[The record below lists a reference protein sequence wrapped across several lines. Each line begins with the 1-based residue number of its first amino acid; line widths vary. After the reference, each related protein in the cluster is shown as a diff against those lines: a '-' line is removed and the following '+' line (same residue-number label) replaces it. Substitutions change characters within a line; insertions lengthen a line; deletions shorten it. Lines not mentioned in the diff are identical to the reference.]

1 MLQFEIVSNDRE
13 QATFAERG
21 PERWDVS
28 HRGKEV
34 REDILDDLKLAEL
47 FVAFLANG
55 YDRFVLYLEDTILV
69 SPSPGKVVCLDLFT
83 GTTANADWT
92 LEQVQA
98 VCALALGGD
107 EWPEPL
113 LSQYYKIA
121 EAAIANWP
129 PQCRPIP

>member
-13 QATFAERG
+13 QSTFAERG
-21 PERWDVS
+21 PERWDVRN
-28 HRGKEV
+28 RGTKHL
-34 REDILDDLKLAEL
+34 DQTLDDHNVALA
-47 FVAFLANG
+47 FNAFLDDG
-55 YDRFVLYLEDTILV
+55 YDRFVMYLEDTILV
-69 SPSPGKVVCLDLFT
+69 SPSPGKVVCLYVFT
-83 GTTANADWT
+83 GATATADWT